1 MKKITTV
8 AATLFMLVACNK
20 DLSKLNVDTKNP
32 SSVPSY
38 TLFSNAQ
45 KNFANIVADVN
56 PNNNIF
62 RLITQQW
69 TQTTYTDESNYD
81 LNTRAIPDTWWAIFY
96 RDCLRDWEEAKK
108 LIPTDVLDEGQQKN
122 ELAITDI
129 MEVHAFYILV
139 NTFGDIPYT
148 KALDPTILFPPY
160 DDAKTIYYDLLT
172 RLDNDMAN
180 LDESAA
186 SFNGADLI
194 YAGDVS
200 KWKKYANSLKLVMG
214 MQLSDSDPEK
224 AKSVVESAAPGV
236 FSSNDDNAIFHFL
249 AAPPNTNPVWV
260 NLIQSGRNDFV
271 PASTI
276 VNLLQQLNDPR
287 LPLYFTTDPDGG
299 YSGGEPGSGNTFAN
313 FSHVADAQTAPD
325 APYTLLDY
333 AFIQLTLA
341 EAVERGMSV
350 GGTAESHYNAGVTA
364 SVEVWGGTEAD
375 ATTYIAQP
383 SVAYSTAE
391 GDYKEKIARQE
402 YIALYSRG
410 FDSWTT
416 IRRLDYPELP
426 EPVNAQ
432 SAFPVRFTYPILEQN
447 INTSN
452 YNTASA
458 AIGGDVVTTRL
469 FWDTH

>member
-1 MKKITTV
+1 
-8 AATLFMLVACNK
+8 
-20 DLSKLNVDTKNP
+20 
-32 SSVPSY
+32 
-38 TLFSNAQ
+38 
-45 KNFANIVADVN
+45 
-56 PNNNIF
+56 
-62 RLITQQW
+62 
-69 TQTTYTDESNYD
+69 
-81 LNTRAIPDTWWAIFY
+81 
-96 RDCLRDWEEAKK
+96 
-108 LIPTDVLDEGQQKN
+108 
-122 ELAITDI
+122 
-129 MEVHAFYILV
+129 ME
-139 NTFGDIPYT
+139 
-148 KALDPTILFPPY
+148 
-160 DDAKTIYYDLLT
+160 
-172 RLDNDMAN
+172 
-180 LDESAA
+180 
-186 SFNGADLI
+186 
-194 YAGDVS
+194 
-200 KWKKYANSLKLVMG
+200 KYANSLKLVMG